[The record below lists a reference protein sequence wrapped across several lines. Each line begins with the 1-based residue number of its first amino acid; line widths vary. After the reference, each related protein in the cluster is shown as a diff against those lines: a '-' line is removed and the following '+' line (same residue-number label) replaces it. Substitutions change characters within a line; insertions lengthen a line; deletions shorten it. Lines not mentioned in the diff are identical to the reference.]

1 MALPNLNVDLIIS
14 PVEWEIELS
23 NFVLM
28 DVMKLALQ
36 RQFILTGNLNGAKIT
51 IADVSAESVMILEKT
66 VWFKVDRDSSTFP
79 YIISREEL
87 FSSGFQ
93 EQLVQQHQ
101 QCQQRQQQQQQ
112 KKPQPIEV
120 IYLSDDD

>member
-1 MALPNLNVDLIIS
+1 MTLPNLNVDLIIS

-28 DVMKLALQ
+28 DVIKLALQ

-51 IADVSAESVMILEKT
+51 IANVSAESVMILEST

-93 EQLVQQHQ
+93 ELLVQQHQ
-101 QCQQRQQQQQQ
+101 QCQQQQQQQ
-112 KKPQPIEV
+112 KKPSPIEV

>member
-112 KKPQPIEV
+112 KKPQPIE
-120 IYLSDDD
+120 

>member
-14 PVEWEIELS
+14 PVEWEIELT

-51 IADVSAESVMILEKT
+51 IPDVSEESVMILEKI

-93 EQLVQQHQ
+93 EQLVQQPNNVSNDSSSSNSRRSHNQ
-101 QCQQRQQQQQQ
+101 LR
-112 KKPQPIEV
+112 INM
-120 IYLSDDD
+120 